1 MVGESVKTKFML
13 LVESWTKILI
23 YQCGYLKRY
32 DNMNRGSIMLSDLK
46 KLGFGFTL
54 LLFSFSA
61 AADNWSLQTA
71 EEAFANGDAPTAVA
85 HWRGLAELG
94 DVVAMNNLGYAYE
107 KGIVVP
113 QSNQDALGWY
123 VEAANKGFP
132 TAMFN
137 VGEAIYEGRGTKK
150 DVTEALKWLILSGSK
165 GDSDAQILAS
175 KIAGGLDDLS
185 ISEAIRLANS
195 WRQPK

>member
-1 MVGESVKTKFML
+1 ML
-13 LVESWTKILI
+13 
-23 YQCGYLKRY
+23 
-32 DNMNRGSIMLSDLK
+32 NNLK
-46 KLGFGFTL
+46 KLGLGFTVL
-54 LLFSFSA
+54 LLPFSTFA
-61 AADNWSLQTA
+61 NNWSLQAA
-71 EEAFANGDAPTAVA
+71 EEAFTNGDAPTAVA

-113 QSNQDALGWY
+113 QSDQDALGWY

-137 VGEAIYEGRGTKK
+137 VGEAIYEGRGTNS
-150 DVTEALKWLILSGSK
+150 DVKEALKWLILAGSK
-165 GDSDAQILAS
+165 GDSDAQILAAT
-175 KIAGGLDDLS
+175 IAERLDERS

-195 WRQPK
+195 WRQPN